1 MSEEKQNTQLTV
13 LQNRA
18 PAEMVVAQ
26 QMSALSRLFQL
37 KPKSIELV
45 SKSTRQEGAEPGTFR
60 VITTNEKFKELR
72 AVMLYLPTEQ
82 REMYK
87 KGEYNKDA
95 KLCFS
100 LDNVQPHQKAK
111 NPPALYC
118 STCPMGDIN
127 WVKYRDAA
135 ARGVSGD
142 ALNAF
147 LPPCRKYWHLFLA
160 ARDTLVPY
168 YFNTKGTSVKPFESA
183 MQNVSELF
191 LKMIQMQIAENK
203 ARAAKGEAQVPV
215 ITAPADLIWRISF
228 TMYSWQ
234 KNGGPFMLGLKDFR
248 VMSEEDRASFGQLIQ
263 DYAARRAQGAIQTQE
278 SAEAEAEDAVVA
290 GAKNIPVADATVVDE
305 VAEANAK
312 IVI

>member
-1 MSEEKQNTQLTV
+1 MSDNPLV
-13 LQNRA
+13 VVGNRP

-26 QMSALSRLFQL
+26 QMNALSRLFTL

-60 VITTNEKFKELR
+60 VVATNEKFKELR
-72 AVMLYLPTEQ
+72 AVMLYLPVEQ

-87 KGEYNKDA
+87 KGEYSKDA

-100 LDNVQPHQKAK
+100 LDNVSPHPKAK

-118 STCPMGDIN
+118 ATCPSGDIN
-127 WVKYRDAA
+127 WVRYRDAA

-168 YFNTKGTSVKPFESA
+168 YFNTKGISVKSFEQA

-203 ARAAKGEAQVPV
+203 ARAAKGEAQVPA

-248 VMSEEDRASFGQLIQ
+248 VMSEEDRAAFGQLIQ
-263 DYAARRAQGAIQTQE
+263 DYAARRAQGAIRTQE
-278 SAEAEAEDAVVA
+278 SAEAEAEEAVVA

>member
-1 MSEEKQNTQLTV
+1 MSEETNTQLPV

-26 QMSALSRLFQL
+26 QMNALSRLFQL

-87 KGEYNKDA
+87 KGDYNKDA

-127 WVKYRDAA
+127 WTKYRDAA

-142 ALNAF
+142 ALTAL

-168 YFNTKGTSVKPFESA
+168 YFNVKGTSVKPFEQA

-191 LKMIQMQIAENK
+191 LKINQMEIAENK
-203 ARAAKGEAQVPV
+203 ALVAKGEKALP
-215 ITAPADLIWRISF
+215 ITTNPAELIWRISF

-248 VMSEEDRASFGQLIQ
+248 VMSAEDRASFGKLIQ

-278 SAEAEAEDAVVA
+278 AAEAEAEAAVVE